1 MDKKQKISISTKNK
15 QSSSN
20 ASSSGK
26 KSAITITESLDS
38 IAKAIE
44 FQAKVMNNIQPFLA
58 TVSELKKVLSNNDTN
73 TGNNIDGNGEIV
85 ITSLEIPSN
94 HLDSSNSFK
103 GKDTDVERFLSMCYR
118 QFEYYERFYKSEKK
132 RVEFIESHLGTASDW
147 YYTYMSGKQIG
158 HPDSKLLLGE
168 LKKFYLTDLPDSL
181 KYKRLK
187 ELNHKWGNAS
197 EFVAKFKLYATQLKI
212 PEIVQLELFEDRV
225 NPLVK
230 RKLQDLEPLRRNID
244 TYSSMLM
251 TYDNE
256 RDRHWSFES
265 MKRKNILPEEE
276 QSRKKRARFRKN
288 KQSNAFNENWK
299 NNEKNST
306 GNNFQKANYN
316 TNIKSNNNYNNYNR
330 NFKSNEINKGQND
343 SKNSKKDFQ

>member
-1 MDKKQKISISTKNK
+1 
-15 QSSSN
+15 
-20 ASSSGK
+20 
-26 KSAITITESLDS
+26 
-38 IAKAIE
+38 
-44 FQAKVMNNIQPFLA
+44 
-58 TVSELKKVLSNNDTN
+58 
-73 TGNNIDGNGEIV
+73 
-85 ITSLEIPSN
+85 
-94 HLDSSNSFK
+94 
-103 GKDTDVERFLSMCYR
+103 
-118 QFEYYERFYKSEKK
+118 
-132 RVEFIESHLGTASDW
+132 
-147 YYTYMSGKQIG
+147 MSGKQIE

-181 KYKRLK
+181 KFKRLK

-212 PEIVQLELFEDRV
+212 PEIVQMELFEDRV

-230 RKLQDLEPLRRNID
+230 RKLQDLEPQRRNID